1 MPYAHG
7 PLIFTY
13 GRKSEMMGFVAKNL
27 SAVTL
32 YPGENVMATIQTG
45 GCTWICVNKTATA
58 TTFIRQRVM
67 GIVYPSTIL
76 PNTTGRI
83 GAFVFTNTVMVTG
96 TVANGDI
103 LKPSVTWAGVAVR
116 ATNLSPTYK
125 TGFAYAT
132 GNKSAGP
139 RGAVE
144 ALVVPWRV

>member
-27 SAVTL
+27 SAATM
-32 YPGENVMATIQTG
+32 YPGENVMASIQSG
-45 GCTWICVNKTATA
+45 GCTWICAYKTATA
-58 TTFIRQRVM
+58 TIYIRQRVM

-76 PNTTGRI
+76 PGETGRI
-83 GAFVFTNTVMVTG
+83 GTFVFTNTVMATGIIVT
-96 TVANGDI
+96 GDI
-103 LKPSVTWAGVAVR
+103 LKPSITWPGVAVA
-116 ATNLSPTYK
+116 ATNGSPTYK

-139 RGAVE
+139 RSAVE